1 MSGSDAGLA
10 QAFDAL
16 PTRFAGTGGA
26 AVVLRDGAVLEER
39 CWGWADA
46 ERRIPFTR
54 ETLFRICSITKQFVV
69 GAMLDAFPDPAVL
82 DTDIAA
88 RLPLLQGPRPG
99 ALHLAHNQSGL
110 RDYWATA
117 MLCGAP
123 AEGVFGPEEARALIA
138 RSRSLHFAPGTRF
151 SYCNQNFRLI
161 GDVVAD
167 RLGRPLGDVLRTR
180 LFDRAGMPRALLAA
194 DTQSLPDGTIGYE
207 GAPDEGHRAA
217 VNRIHWTGDAGIAAS
232 LEDMIAWERF
242 IDATRD
248 EPGGLYA
255 RLAAPVTFADGAP
268 ATYGFGLGR
277 GRMLGR
283 DVVSHGGGLRGWRSF
298 RGYLPAERVS
308 VVVLFNHMAD
318 PRDAAL
324 TLLEGLF
331 GPAPIPPPGPAGAWD
346 GRFLEPETGLATR
359 IATKPDGHIRLHF
372 AGGPDTLDA
381 RSPELAESGPIKLRL
396 GAHGIVLQRDGD
408 NLVSLL
414 QPISGPPAQ
423 DIEGRYVNDEY
434 DAQLTIHAS
443 GTRPGASAS
452 GAFYGAFSGWL
463 GQGIMTGLIPVGGD
477 VWLLPCPR
485 ALDYSPPGDWTLHFT
500 RTPAGAIDSVTI
512 GCWLARGLVFRRM

>member
-1 MSGSDAGLA
+1 LSGSEASLT

-26 AVVLRDGAVLEER
+26 AVVLRDGKVLEER
-39 CWGWADA
+39 SWGWADA

-69 GAMLDAFPDPAVL
+69 GAMLDAFPDPTAL
-82 DTDIAA
+82 DADIAA
-88 RLPLLQGPRPG
+88 RLPRLEGPHPG

-123 AEGVFGPEEARALIA
+123 AEGVFGPEEASALIG
-138 RSRSLHFAPGTRF
+138 RSRGLQFVPGTRF
-151 SYCNQNFRLI
+151 SYCNQNFRLL
-161 GDVVAD
+161 GDVVAA
-167 RLGRPLGDVLRTR
+167 RLGKPLGDVLRAR
-180 LFDRAGMPRALLAA
+180 LFNRADMPRALLAA
-194 DTQSLPDGTIGYE
+194 DTQALPDGTIGYE
-207 GAPDEGHRAA
+207 GSPEEGHRAA
-217 VNRIHWTGDAGIAAS
+217 VNRIHWTSDAGIAAS

-255 RLAAPVTFADGAP
+255 RLAGPVTFSCGAP
-268 ATYGFGLGR
+268 AGYGFGLGR

-283 DVVSHGGGLRGWRSF
+283 AVVSHGGGLRGWRSF

-324 TLLEGLF
+324 TLLEALF
-331 GPAPIPPPGPAGAWD
+331 GPHQTQPPAAAGAWD
-346 GRFLEPETGLATR
+346 GRFIEPETGLATR
-359 IATKPDGHIRLHF
+359 IATRSDGLVRLHF
-372 AGGPDTLDA
+372 AGGPDTLDP
-381 RSPELAESGPIKLRL
+381 RGPELAESGPTRLRL
-396 GAHGIVLQRDGD
+396 GPDGITLQRDGD
-408 NLVSLL
+408 NLTSLL
-414 QPISGPPAQ
+414 QPISGAPAR
-423 DIEGRYVNDEY
+423 DIEGCFVNDEY
-434 DAQLTIHAS
+434 DAQLSITAQ
-443 GTRPGASAS
+443 GGAL
-452 GAFYGAFSGWL
+452 FGAFSGWL
-463 GQGIMTGLIPVGGD
+463 GQGMMTGLLPVAGD

-485 ALDYSPPGDWTLHFT
+485 ALDYSPPGDWTLHFA
-500 RTPAGAIDSVTI
+500 RNAAGEVTQVTI
-512 GCWLARGLVFRRM
+512 GCWLARGLVFRRV